1 MPQNAFSIPGLNEN
15 DILTNRAFTGDPLQA
30 AGNLTYIEFIALV
43 KLLWGNAYPQI
54 DFEAES
60 GGSYAKFP
68 IITYGLELKRTHSS
82 EPKPRTRFLP
92 KDADEIIYGQRFQ
105 NIVAFNVYTR
115 ANRADIPN
123 DENPGYV
130 GAEAA
135 DRIMEVFE
143 DFMLE
148 HTPIFKRLGASEF
161 VYSRR
166 VSDSR
171 LARDG
176 IDVCKRTVT
185 YMLTT
190 EKLILT
196 SISRIEK
203 IIIDLRTY
211 MATELEN
218 INPSTPNYAN
228 IDINVIDL
236 KQTATPN
243 Y

>member
-1 MPQNAFSIPGLNEN
+1 M
-15 DILTNRAFTGDPLQA
+15 
-30 AGNLTYIEFIALV
+30 
-43 KLLWGNAYPQI
+43 
-54 DFEAES
+54 
-60 GGSYAKFP
+60 
-68 IITYGLELKRTHSS
+68 
-82 EPKPRTRFLP
+82 P
-92 KDADEIIYGQRFQ
+92 KDIDQIIYGQRFQ

-115 ANRADIPN
+115 ASRADIKG

-166 VSDSR
+166 VSDSK
-171 LARDG
+171 LVRDG

-196 SISRIEK
+196 SISKIEK
-203 IIIDLRTY
+203 ILIDLRTY
-211 MATELEN
+211 MATEMQN
-218 INPSTPNYAN
+218 VIPSTPNYAN
-228 IDINVIDL
+228 SDVNIIDL
-236 KQTATPN
+236 NQTATPN

>member
-1 MPQNAFSIPGLNEN
+1 VPQNAFSIPGLNEN
-15 DILTNRAFTGDPLQA
+15 DILTNRSYTGDPLQA

-43 KLLWGNAYPQI
+43 KALWENSYSQI
-54 DFEAES
+54 DFEPES
-60 GGSYAKFP
+60 GGAVAKYP
-68 IITYGLELKRTHSS
+68 LITYGLELKRTHSS
-82 EPKPRTRFLP
+82 EPKPRTRHMP
-92 KDADEIIYGQRFQ
+92 KDADQIIYGQRFQ

-115 ANRADIPN
+115 ANRADIKG

-161 VYSRR
+161 IYSRR
-166 VSDSR
+166 VSDSK
-171 LARDG
+171 LVRDG

-203 IIIDLRTY
+203 ILIDLRTY
-211 MATELEN
+211 MATEMQN
-218 INPSTPNYAN
+218 VIPSTPNYAN
-228 IDINVIDL
+228 LDVNIIDL
-236 KQTATPN
+236 NQTATPN

>member
-1 MPQNAFSIPGLNEN
+1 
-15 DILTNRAFTGDPLQA
+15 
-30 AGNLTYIEFIALV
+30 LV
-43 KLLWGNAYPQI
+43 KVLWGNAYPQI
-54 DFEAES
+54 DFESES